1 MKPANGVPSWIMQAV
16 EELGPEI
23 GYSNLIYWA
32 YENMIKAEEVD
43 KTLKALVN
51 MGYLT
56 PIVEVRCPEC
66 GAHLGD
72 FKQLTEIP
80 EKIQCDECGHTFIK
94 REELD
99 SSYNLV
105 FVTTEAG
112 VRFFREKSRNRI
124 RSSLWKIFKKRPR
137 TPI

>member
-1 MKPANGVPSWIMQAV
+1 LAASLSVYPFSTYLRAYCARVSLTLAGLPSLLPIAFKGSQNLKPADGVPSWITQAV
-16 EELGPEI
+16 EKLGPEI

-66 GAHLGD
+66 GAHLG
-72 FKQLTEIP
+72 I
-80 EKIQCDECGHTFIK
+80 
-94 REELD
+94 
-99 SSYNLV
+99 SNS
-105 FVTTEAG
+105 
-112 VRFFREKSRNRI
+112 
-124 RSSLWKIFKKRPR
+124 
-137 TPI
+137 